1 MYRQIVDGFNGLPR
15 DLAWR
20 VKPGVNPNAVFILIL
35 ECGHSYAFHD
45 LEVPGLADYVSRFGR
60 ELDCVQCDSF
70 LTRAS
75 KRLAGHHL
83 SGRYAGY
90 YDLAERQRLLAQHE
104 QPTPKPRLS
113 ISRSEL
119 SGHVA
124 VYTEGEFC
132 QTCGEAFESH
142 TLLD

>member
-45 LEVPGLADYVSRFGR
+45 LEVPG
-60 ELDCVQCDSF
+60 
-70 LTRAS
+70 
-75 KRLAGHHL
+75 
-83 SGRYAGY
+83 
-90 YDLAERQRLLAQHE
+90 
-104 QPTPKPRLS
+104 PKPRLS